1 MRVGINGFGRIGRL
15 ALRIASTLPDISWH
29 CINEPNSDST
39 IAAYLYN
46 YDSVHGRA
54 TPMALAKDT
63 ALSIG
68 TQQIPYVS
76 QKGIDARD
84 WEGCDIVLECSG
96 KYRTVE
102 SLTGFFAAGVKRV
115 IVAAPISK
123 QAINIVMGVNQ
134 HRYDARTHRVVTA
147 ASCTTNCLAP
157 IAHLLQQHI
166 GIRHGMI
173 TTMHCMTNTQS
184 VIDKP
189 IKDKRRARAASL
201 NMIPTSTGSAS
212 TIGLII
218 PELNGKLDGIA
229 IRVPMVGA
237 SLLDCV
243 FEMQRPTTRDEIN
256 TLFQDTSIQPA
267 WAHIIG
273 YDDAQLVSTDFRSD
287 TRSAIV
293 DASST
298 MVTAQTQVKVM
309 AWYDNE
315 MGYSQRY
322 VELLHHVM
330 QQEHATHG

>member
-15 ALRIASTLPDISWH
+15 ALRIAAANPDITWH
-29 CINEPNSDST
+29 CINEPNGNSD

-54 TPMALAKDT
+54 AVNAT
-63 ALSIG
+63 ATATHLHVG
-68 TQQIPYVS
+68 RHTIPFVA
-76 QKGIDARD
+76 QKGIDRAD

-96 KYRTVE
+96 KYRTVD
-102 SLTGFFAAGVKRV
+102 SLAEFFAAGVKRV

-123 QAINIVMGVNQ
+123 HAINIVMGVNHQ
-134 HRYDARTHRVVTA
+134 RYIPNEHRVITA

-157 IAHLLQQHI
+157 IAHLLHQHI

-189 IKDKRRARAASL
+189 SKDKRRARAASL

-218 PELNGKLDGIA
+218 PELNGRLDGIA

-243 FEMQRPTTRDEIN
+243 FEMQRATTRDEVN
-256 TLFQDTSIQPA
+256 ALFQHASTQPDF
-267 WAHIIG
+267 AHIVG
-273 YDDAQLVSTDFRSD
+273 YDDALLVSTDFRSD
-287 TRSAIV
+287 TRSAII
-293 DASST
+293 DATST

-315 MGYSQRY
+315 MGYTTRF
-322 VELLHHVM
+322 VELLRYVM
-330 QQEHATHG
+330 QKEQA